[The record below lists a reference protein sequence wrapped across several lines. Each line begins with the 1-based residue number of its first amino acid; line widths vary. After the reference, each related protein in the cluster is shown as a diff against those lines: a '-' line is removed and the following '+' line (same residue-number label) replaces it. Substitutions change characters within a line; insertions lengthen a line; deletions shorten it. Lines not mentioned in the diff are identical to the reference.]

1 MNAPVN
7 AGTNASYDCMIG
19 HTANAATRSCDAKGS
34 LPVCEA
40 AASPSPV
47 CEAAASPSPVLLRPR
62 AIFNSSMEMKKNN
75 SHTCRPDRLVR

>member
-47 CEAAASPSPVLLRPR
+47 LLRPR